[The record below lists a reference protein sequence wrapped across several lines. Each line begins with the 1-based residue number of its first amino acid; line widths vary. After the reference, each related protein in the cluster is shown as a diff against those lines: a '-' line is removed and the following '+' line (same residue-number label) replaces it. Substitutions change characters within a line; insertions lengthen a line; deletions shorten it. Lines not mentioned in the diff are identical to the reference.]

1 MIALL
6 ERPAPAAAPVEVD
19 RSVCCRSTPRWKR
32 TLDLAVVA
40 ISTPLLAPFL
50 GAVALYIRLVSPGP
64 VLFRQSRV
72 GYGGKPFTIYKFRTM
87 HVALE
92 CRDEA
97 HRSYIASQALAGAPI
112 KKPEHQS
119 QLIPGGSWIRKL
131 SIDEFP
137 QLLNVFQGSMSI
149 VGPRPDLLQTEDYK
163 NWQLQR
169 FEVLPGMTGLW
180 QISGKNS
187 LTFEE
192 MVNLDI
198 RYARSRS
205 ILGDLKIIVMTLKV
219 LLTERNE

>member
-6 ERPAPAAAPVEVD
+6 ERPASVEED
-19 RSVCCRSTPRWKR
+19 RSVSCRPMPRWKR
-32 TLDLAVVA
+32 TLDLIVVA
-40 ISTPLLAPFL
+40 VSTPVLAPLL
-50 GAVALYIRLVSPGP
+50 GAVALYIKLTSPGP

-87 HVALE
+87 HVAQE

-97 HRSYIASQALAGAPI
+97 HRSYVASHARAGSPI
-112 KKPEHQS
+112 KKPENKS
-119 QLIPGGSWIRKL
+119 QLIPGGGWIRKL

-137 QLLNVFQGSMSI
+137 QLLNVFQGNMSI
-149 VGPRPDLLQTEDYK
+149 VGPRPDLLKIEDYQI
-163 NWQLQR
+163 WQLQR

-180 QISGKNS
+180 QISGKNR

-192 MVNLDI
+192 MVHLDI
-198 RYARSRS
+198 RYAHNRSVM
-205 ILGDLKIIVMTLKV
+205 GDLKIIVMTFKV

>member
-1 MIALL
+1 MTALL
-6 ERPAPAAAPVEVD
+6 ERPVTVEVD
-19 RSVCCRSTPRWKR
+19 RSVFCRPTPRWKR
-32 TLDLAVVA
+32 VLDLAVVA
-40 ISTPLLAPFL
+40 VSAPLLAPLL
-50 GAVALYIRLVSPGP
+50 GVVALYIKVVSPGP

-97 HRSYIASQALAGAPI
+97 HRSYVASHARAGSPI
-112 KKPEHQS
+112 KKPENKS
-119 QLIPGGSWIRKL
+119 QLIPGGSLIRKL

-137 QLLNVFQGSMSI
+137 QLLNVFRGNMSI
-149 VGPRPDLLQTEDYK
+149 VGPRPDLLQVEDYQT
-163 NWQLQR
+163 WQLQR

-180 QISGKNS
+180 QISGKNR

-198 RYARSRS
+198 RYAHNRS
-205 ILGDLKIIVMTLKV
+205 IMGDLRIIVMTFKV